1 MIEEPRGSIDY
12 AECGTGP
19 TIVLVPGSCS
29 TGAAWRPVMATW
41 SGQFRCVTTSLL
53 GYGGTVERRT
63 AADPGISHEAE
74 ILESVVRKAGNRVH
88 LVGHSFGGLVALA
101 VALRNRVP
109 LASLVILEAPAPEVL
124 RDHGEHQHHR
134 AFRQMTET
142 YFAAFAGG
150 NIEAIAAMID
160 FYGGAGTYASWP
172 PRVRAYA
179 VETTPVN
186 ILDWASA
193 YGFALPAKS
202 LATVQIPALVIRG
215 GSSHPAV
222 QRANALLS
230 ESMGN
235 AALVTM
241 DTAAHFMIATHPNEA
256 GRLIAQHVRQAE
268 VALNS
273 EPFQTANANVVRLL
287 QTEATRFPTDSRS
300 HAAATHGVR
309 DHFARNLP

>member
-1 MIEEPRGSIDY
+1 MIEDPRGRIDY
-12 AECGTGP
+12 SECGTGP

-29 TGAAWRPVMATW
+29 TGAAWRPVIAAW
-41 SGQFRCVTTSLL
+41 NGQFRCVTTSLL

-63 AADPGISHEAE
+63 AADPDISHEAE
-74 ILESVVRKAGNRVH
+74 ILESVIRKAGGRVH
-88 LVGHSFGGLVALA
+88 LVGHSFGGLAALA

-124 RDHGEHQHHR
+124 RGRGEHQHYR
-134 AFRQMTET
+134 AFRQMTGA
-142 YFAAFAGG
+142 YFAAFDGG
-150 NIEAIAAMID
+150 NAEAIAAMID

-172 PRVRAYA
+172 LRVRAYA

-202 LATVQIPALVIRG
+202 LATIQVPSLVVWG
-215 GSSHPAV
+215 GASHPAV

-235 AALVTM
+235 AALAKI
-241 DTAAHFMIATHPNEA
+241 DDAAHFMIATHPNEV
-256 GRLIAQHVRQAE
+256 GRLIARHVHSGEARSSTCIATSNSQLLARVDPSV
-268 VALNS
+268 VADD
-273 EPFQTANANVVRLL
+273 VRLGL
-287 QTEATRFPTDSRS
+287 Q
-300 HAAATHGVR
+300 
-309 DHFARNLP
+309 

>member
-1 MIEEPRGSIDY
+1 MIEEPRGRIDY
-12 AECGTGP
+12 GECGTGP

-29 TGAAWRPVMATW
+29 TGAAWRPVIATW
-41 SGQFRCVTTSLL
+41 NGQFRCVTTSLL

-63 AADPGISHEAE
+63 ATDPDISHEAE
-74 ILESVVRKAGNRVH
+74 ILESVVRKAGGRVH

-124 RDHGEHQHHR
+124 RDRGEHQHYR
-134 AFRQMTET
+134 AFRQMTEA

-150 NIEAIAAMID
+150 NAEAIAAMID

-202 LATVQIPALVIRG
+202 LAAVQIPALVIRG
-215 GSSHPAV
+215 GASHPAV

-230 ESMGN
+230 ECMGN
-235 AALVTM
+235 AALATI
-241 DTAAHFMIATHPNEA
+241 DTAAHFMIATHPDEV
-256 GRLIAQHVRQAE
+256 GRLIAQHVHCAKQGGEQCADR
-268 VALNS
+268 
-273 EPFQTANANVVRLL
+273 NANVFRSQSESTRLI
-287 QTEATRFPTDSRS
+287 ATGDDGMR
-300 HAAATHGVR
+300 
-309 DHFARNLP
+309 